1 MLRLPAFTFLQ
12 PRSLDEAVEMLA
24 ERGDTAVAV
33 AGGTDLYPKMKRRQL
48 EPTTLVGLRGVGEIH
63 GISSSRDVGLTIGA
77 GETLTR
83 VLEHP
88 EVRRSHPALV
98 LAAGSVSTLQLRT
111 MGTIGGNLAV
121 DTRCNYYD
129 ESQAWRQSLG
139 FCLKK
144 DGDIC
149 LLAPSSPRCWAVSS
163 SDLAPVMVALG
174 ARLTLRGAG
183 TERTIDAHDLYRDD
197 GIDHLAKERGEIIA
211 EIQLPPLDGQV
222 STYRKLRRRG
232 SFDFP
237 ILGVAAALRIEGGV
251 VAHAR
256 IVLGGVASWP
266 VRARSAEELLV
277 GNRPTPELVDAVA
290 QRAGDPAK
298 PLDNTDLVPMWRK
311 RMSRVFVRRSLLE
324 LVGLSP
330 EGT

>member
-1 MLRLPAFTFLQ
+1 
-12 PRSLDEAVEMLA
+12 MLA
-24 ERGDTAVAV
+24 ERGDGAVAV

-48 EPTTLVGLRGVGEIH
+48 EPTTLVGLRGIDEIH
-63 GISSSRDVGLTIGA
+63 GIFGSRDAGLIIGA

-88 EVRRSHPALV
+88 DVRRSHPALA
-98 LAAGSVSTLQLRT
+98 LAARSVSTLQLRT

-129 ESQAWRQSLG
+129 ESQAWRESIG

-149 LLAPSSPRCWAVSS
+149 LVAPSSPRCWAVSS
-163 SDLAPVMVALG
+163 SDLAPVMIALG
-174 ARLTLRGAG
+174 ARLTLRGAE
-183 TERTIDAHDLYRDD
+183 TERTIDAQDLYRDD
-197 GIDHLAKERGEIIA
+197 GIDHLAKEHGEIIS
-211 EIQLPPLDGQV
+211 EIRLPPLDGLV

-237 ILGVAAALRIEGGV
+237 ILGVAAAVRIEGGV

-266 VRARSAEELLV
+266 VRAKVAEELLA
-277 GNRPTPELVDAVA
+277 GNRPTIELVDEVA

-298 PLDNTDLVPMWRK
+298 PLDNTDLVPLWRK
-311 RMSRVFVRRSLLE
+311 RMSRVFVRRALLE